1 MRRAWFFA
9 PLLLAACQQ
18 AAPPTG
24 SAQNRAPSV
33 ELTADR
39 DSGPVPLTVALTALG
54 ADPDGDPLIY
64 IWSISGPGFD
74 NFEDEPSISYTFT
87 EPGAYTVEVVTS
99 DGVLESTP
107 DSVEILVSD
116 PNEGGL

>member
-18 AAPPTG
+18 ATPPTG
-24 SAQNRAPSV
+24 PAENRAPSV
-33 ELTADR
+33 ELVADR
-39 DSGPVPLTVALTALG
+39 DSGPVPLTVALTAQG
-54 ADPDGDPLIY
+54 TDPDGDPLVY

-74 NFEDEPSISYTFT
+74 NFEDQAMISYTFT
-87 EPGAYTVEVVTS
+87 EAGTYTVEVAADDRTV
-99 DGVLESTP
+99 ESAV

-116 PNEGGL
+116 PNEPGL